1 GEQPSRPPKVAGSN
15 KLFRQLPGLIKKNV
29 FSIPNVTPVS
39 IDSGPF
45 DGVDSQPLIF
55 ETDDELR
62 YPIGAGLVDELA
74 DRAGAFQELLQ
85 CSIVAGGCEAL
96 CCGGGRLFHFW
107 LPLFSLYRNSSARAP
122 ALQPDIR

>member
-1 GEQPSRPPKVAGSN
+1 SSSASCRRRVAPWTGAWCLPGNRQHKTACKGEQPSRPPKVAGSN

-74 DRAGAFQELLQ
+74 DRAG
-85 CSIVAGGCEAL
+85 
-96 CCGGGRLFHFW
+96 
-107 LPLFSLYRNSSARAP
+107 
-122 ALQPDIR
+122 